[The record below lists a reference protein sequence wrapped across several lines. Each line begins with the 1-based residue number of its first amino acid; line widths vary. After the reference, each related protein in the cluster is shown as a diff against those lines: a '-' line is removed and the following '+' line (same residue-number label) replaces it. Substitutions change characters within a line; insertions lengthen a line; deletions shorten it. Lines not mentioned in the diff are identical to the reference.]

1 MSKIAD
7 MVQELPPDLQ
17 QEVEDY
23 VQFLLEKKVRK
34 HKGRMKLDWRGALS
48 DMKDEY
54 TSVELQHKA
63 LDYLASVTTL
73 SLSSSISARR

>member
-1 MSKIAD
+1 MSKIAE

-23 VQFLLEKKVRK
+23 VQFLLEKKARK
-34 HKGRMKLDWRGALS
+34 HKGRMKLDWRGALR

-63 LDYLASVTTL
+63 LDYLARATTL